1 MFSTACRLKI
11 AYFLKWPRPPRFSQ
25 TCISARK
32 ARIKT
37 AVPSKEQKV
46 VAARTQDRAA
56 RDHLALSLQRY
67 KPVKS
72 SLVGTANQAP
82 CREVAAT
89 RIYFGR
95 MRPDA
100 AGWRNDRHI
109 ARLRRWCANF
119 PGQLLWAGRARRR
132 ISPVC
137 RRAAPLAGRWPRR
150 PAARWCLVA
159 SSIASAHNP
168 SHFSRALA
176 VPFEPVASLA

>member
-1 MFSTACRLKI
+1 VFSTACRPKI

-67 KPVKS
+67 KPVKW

-119 PGQLLWAGRARRR
+119 RSTPVGGQSTPSDLFSLLPSGSARG
-132 ISPVC
+132 SV
-137 RRAAPLAGRWPRR
+137 A
-150 PAARWCLVA
+150 AARWCFVA